1 MCRSSTYTTSECL
14 TDPLQSA
21 YKAMH
26 STESALIK
34 VTKYI
39 ISEMNSK
46 RVVLMV
52 LLDMS
57 AAFDTVDNKILLS
70 RLEKRFAV
78 SGVALKWVASYL
90 QGWSSQVNIGGHLSD
105 PSVADFGVPQGSVLG
120 PLKFTTYIAPVG
132 EIARKHNINYHYA
145 DDTQLYTSFNPRVPG
160 DREASLTT
168 LNACICEI
176 RSWMS
181 ANYLKLN
188 DSKTEFFVAG
198 STHSLRLLPPLE
210 LTIGTLNIK
219 PSDVIRNL
227 GVSFNSTMS
236 FSNHVNHLR
245 QTINFQIR
253 NLWRIRRFIDI
264 DTSHHVARA
273 LITSRLDYCN
283 ALFTHLSSK
292 DTTRLQIA
300 L

>member
-1 MCRSSTYTTSECL
+1 M
-14 TDPLQSA
+14 
-21 YKAMH
+21 
-26 STESALIK
+26 
-34 VTKYI
+34 
-39 ISEMNSK
+39 
-46 RVVLMV
+46 
-52 LLDMS
+52 
-57 AAFDTVDNKILLS
+57 
-70 RLEKRFAV
+70 
-78 SGVALKWVASYL
+78 
-90 QGWSSQVNIGGHLSD
+90 
-105 PSVADFGVPQGSVLG
+105 
-120 PLKFTTYIAPVG
+120 
-132 EIARKHNINYHYA
+132 
-145 DDTQLYTSFNPRVPG
+145 PG
-160 DREASLTT
+160 DLEASLTT
-168 LNACICEI
+168 LNACISEI

-210 LTIGTLNIK
+210 LTIGTSNIK

-292 DTTRLQIA
+292 DTTRLQRLQNSAARAVFAVGRKVEVAPLLNELHWLPISKRILFKVLLYVFKCLNNRAPSYLSDYFTKYAPARPLRSSMDSTRLTVPKVSNTVFAEKRFNIIA
-300 L
+300 VKAWNGLPSTIRAAQSVDSFKKLLKSYLF

>member
-1 MCRSSTYTTSECL
+1 MPHTTVCRDTGVLFKTHRAFAKRQSSIPPIITDRNVHHWAHHHPNRGVNLSNLKQLANSYTPPPTS
-14 TDPLQSA
+14 
-21 YKAMH
+21 
-26 STESALIK
+26 
-34 VTKYI
+34 
-39 ISEMNSK
+39 
-46 RVVLMV
+46 
-52 LLDMS
+52 
-57 AAFDTVDNKILLS
+57 
-70 RLEKRFAV
+70 
-78 SGVALKWVASYL
+78 
-90 QGWSSQVNIGGHLSD
+90 
-105 PSVADFGVPQGSVLG
+105 
-120 PLKFTTYIAPVG
+120 
-132 EIARKHNINYHYA
+132 
-145 DDTQLYTSFNPRVPG
+145 
-160 DREASLTT
+160 
-168 LNACICEI
+168 LNACLWNIH
-176 RSWMS
+176 SATNKS

-188 DSKTEFFVAG
+188 DSKMEFFVAG

-210 LTIGTLNIK
+210 LTIGTSNIK

-292 DTTRLQIA
+292 DTTRLQRLQNSA
-300 L
+300 VRAVFAVGRRVEVAPLLNKLH